1 MGFLYIIKYFKDLFE
16 NYLEALKLDLD
27 KCDKVHIFGKI
38 NEYIQIFI
46 NKSSGYLN
54 ELLEVLSKMKKKKNK
69 INFYQ
74 IIIFVIIKLNELGRK
89 AIVSEK
95 PFCKHHSLMYFEQS
109 KSILEKY
116 FPKKSDKK
124 EKLEEDRKK
133 VALLP
138 SRNIEELRA
147 ES

>member
-1 MGFLYIIKYFKDLFE
+1 MGFLYIIKFFKDLFE

-27 KCDKVHIFGKI
+27 KCDKVHIFEKI

-116 FPKKSDKK
+116 FPK
-124 EKLEEDRKK
+124 
-133 VALLP
+133 P
-138 SRNIEELRA
+138 
-147 ES
+147 

>member
-1 MGFLYIIKYFKDLFE
+1 MF
-16 NYLEALKLDLD
+16 
-27 KCDKVHIFGKI
+27 
-38 NEYIQIFI
+38 
-46 NKSSGYLN
+46 
-54 ELLEVLSKMKKKKNK
+54 
-69 INFYQ
+69 NFYQ

-89 AIVSEK
+89 TIVSGN

-133 VALLP
+133 LALLP